1 MPLTGL
7 ITRIPYL
14 KTAFAC
20 GLLVAH
26 TVCADSTA
34 AVLQVIPQP
43 REVKAA
49 GAEFA
54 PATARCIGVS
64 DDAADRFAARLLQQ
78 TVRET
83 HGIDCDIILLPQKFT
98 NWHRLWLGA
107 ASDLPAALA
116 IPQGNTEE
124 GYGLKVDS
132 AGALVVAESEAGL
145 FYGAQTLMQ
154 LLEQSHR
161 ETTGIPGIV
170 VTDWPEFGWR
180 ARYFD
185 ASQYFG
191 SVVAT
196 RANLEREIKLLARYK
211 LNWLCF
217 DAYNFVPF
225 KSFPA
230 CANANTL
237 SLADWEYLV
246 ELAHRYHVTLVPSL
260 QSFAQMYDVIWTCD
274 AGKPYREAT
283 APGLICP
290 SRPENIEFLQGL
302 YRDLISVFKYSPVLG
317 IGCSETG
324 MQWDKKYCPLCRARI
339 EKGETE
345 QDIYYKHVRDCVQAV
360 DAAAKEFGH
369 SVRPMMWADEFYM
382 GYNGQRWVGIEN
394 IPTNTVMGHWKYW
407 KDYDGISGLLQRGFD
422 VFFLSASYQHNI
434 YLVDLSPQDP
444 VDGKWDALLASGI
457 RNIADQAGQA
467 AADNQ
472 KGLRGKILGGGC
484 ATFSQH
490 DIRSWDTTW
499 FAYVLQAEYSW
510 GDPRRPLDDELN
522 RFTDKFAAIFYE
534 ARDHETAQVIA
545 SAYREL
551 DTVKSDLERNNYLI
565 RDFIGVYDVQDL
577 CYNGNDLEA
586 SLKLIDELAAH
597 PKGPGKT
604 IADIRQRCNHALT
617 VAMSFRQ
624 KLAAVA
630 SRAGNVTSMQYLIS
644 APHKMEN
651 HARRTLLLLDMAD
664 AFQKMNSAKG
674 ASARQSLRQ
683 TFSQLEK
690 RCAELQDDTHTIVDE
705 MDELTHGDSTGY
717 HKVLASLEAF
727 AKRLKEAEAVQ

>member
-1 MPLTGL
+1 LAAGL
-7 ITRIPYL
+7 AWPR
-14 KTAFAC
+14 AVSA
-20 GLLVAH
+20 G
-26 TVCADSTA
+26 STA
-34 AVLQVIPQP
+34 ALLQVIPQP
-43 REVKAA
+43 REVHAT

-54 PATARCIGVS
+54 PSTARFIVVS
-64 DDAADRFAARLLQQ
+64 DGDADRFAARLLQE

-83 HGIDCDIILLPQKFT
+83 HGIDCDIVLLPQKST
-98 NWHRLWLGA
+98 NWHQLWLSA
-107 ASDLPAALA
+107 TADVPAAPPTPPA
-116 IPQGNTEE
+116 GEKE
-124 GYGLKVDS
+124 GYALSVNS
-132 AGALVVAESEAGL
+132 AGALIAAESDAGL

-161 ETTGIPGIV
+161 DKAAVPGIA
-170 VTDWPEFGWR
+170 VTDWPAFGWR

-196 RANLEREIKLLARYK
+196 RENLEREIKLLARYK

-225 KSFPA
+225 QSFPA
-230 CANANTL
+230 CADANTL
-237 SLADWEYLV
+237 PLSDWNYLV

-260 QSFAQMYDVIWTCD
+260 QSFAQMYDVIWKCD
-274 AGKPYREAT
+274 EGKPYREET

-290 SRPENIEFLQGL
+290 SRPENIKFLQGL
-302 YRDLISVFKYSPVLG
+302 YRDLISIFKYSPVLG

-324 MQWDKKYCPLCRARI
+324 MQWDKKYCPRCRERI
-339 EKGETE
+339 EKGETL

-360 DAAAKEFGH
+360 DAAAKEAGR

-382 GYNGQRWVGIEN
+382 GYDGKRWVGIEN

-407 KDYDGISGLLQRGFD
+407 KDYEGISGLLERGFD

-444 VDGKWDALLASGI
+444 VDGKWEALLDSGI
-457 RNIADQAGQA
+457 RNIAGQAQRA
-467 AADNQ
+467 AADNL
-472 KGLRGKILGGGC
+472 KGLRGKVLGGGC

-510 GDPRRPLDDELN
+510 GDPQRPLDDELN
-522 RFTDKFAAIFYE
+522 RFTDNFAAIFYD
-534 ARDHETAQVIA
+534 ARDRETAQVIA

-551 DTVKSDLERNNYLI
+551 DAVKSDLERNNYLI
-565 RDFIGVYDVQDL
+565 RDFIGVYDVQDKS
-577 CYNGNDLEA
+577 YNGNDLEA

-597 PKGPGKT
+597 PEGPGKT
-604 IADIRQRCNHALT
+604 IADIRQRCNHALI
-617 VAMSFRQ
+617 VAAAFRQ
-624 KLAAVA
+624 KLAGVA
-630 SRAGNVTSMQYLIS
+630 ARAGNAASLHYLVS

-664 AFQKMNSAKG
+664 AFQKMNSANDAG
-674 ASARQSLRQ
+674 VQQSLSQ
-683 TFSQLEK
+683 TFSQLQE
-690 RCAELQDDTHTIVDE
+690 RCQELQNDTRVIADE
-705 MDELTHGDSTGY
+705 MDDLTQGADPTGY
-717 HKVLASLEAF
+717 HKALASLEAF
-727 AKRLKEAEAVQ
+727 AKRLKKAKDALQNDSQK

>member
-1 MPLTGL
+1 
-7 ITRIPYL
+7 L
-14 KTAFAC
+14 KT
-20 GLLVAH
+20 GLLVAGL
-26 TVCADSTA
+26 VWPLMVRADAPA
-34 AVLQVIPQP
+34 ALLQVIPQP

-54 PATARCIGVS
+54 PSTARFIVVTDS
-64 DDAADRFAARLLQQ
+64 AEDRFAARLLQEA
-78 TVRET
+78 VRET
-83 HGIDCDIILLPQKFT
+83 CGVDCDIVLLQQKST
-98 NWHRLWLGA
+98 NWHRLWLGPTTK
-107 ASDLPAALA
+107 LPDA
-116 IPQGNTEE
+116 PPRPPGHEEE
-124 GYGLKVDS
+124 GYGLSVNS
-132 AGALVVAESEAGL
+132 AGALVSAESDTGL
-145 FYGAQTLMQ
+145 FYGAQTLIQ

-161 ETTGIPGIV
+161 DQSGVPGIV
-170 VTDWPEFGWR
+170 VTDWPMFGWR

-191 SVVAT
+191 SVVVT

-237 SLADWEYLV
+237 PLADWEYLV

-274 AGKPYREAT
+274 AGKPYREET

-290 SRPENIEFLQGL
+290 SRPENIRFLQGL

-324 MQWDKKYCPLCRARI
+324 MQWNKQYCPRCRARI
-339 EKGETE
+339 EHGETW

-360 DAAAKEFGH
+360 DAAAKEAGR

-382 GYNGQRWVGIEN
+382 GYDGKRWVGIEN

-407 KDYDGISGLLQRGFD
+407 KDYEGISGLLERGFD

-444 VDGKWDALLASGI
+444 MDGKWDALLDSGI
-457 RNIADQAGQA
+457 RNIADQAKRA

-510 GDPRRPLDDELN
+510 GDPQPLGDELN
-522 RFTDKFAAIFYE
+522 RFTDNFAAIFYD
-534 ARDHETAQVIA
+534 ARDRETAQVIA

-551 DTVKSDLERNNYLI
+551 DAVKSDLERNNYLI

-577 CYNGNDLEA
+577 CYNGNDLAA

-604 IADIRQRCNHALT
+604 IADIRQRCDHALIVT
-617 VAMSFRQ
+617 AAFRQ
-624 KLAAVA
+624 KLAGVA
-630 SRAGNVTSMQYLIS
+630 SRAGNAVSMHYLIS

-651 HARRTLLLLDMAD
+651 HTRRTLLLLDMAD
-664 AFQKMNSAKG
+664 AFQKTTSAKD
-674 ASARQSLRQ
+674 ANVRQSLRQ
-683 TFSQLEK
+683 TFSELEK
-690 RCAELQDDTHTIVDE
+690 RCAELQDDTRVIADE
-705 MDELTHGDSTGY
+705 MDELTQGADATGY
-717 HKVLASLEAF
+717 HKVMASLEAF
-727 AKRLKEAEAVQ
+727 AKRLKDAQK